1 MISDSRTWELKYYN
15 MNFVDSR
22 KSRWITIQII
32 TPETS
37 FFEIMESINKLGKQK
52 LNLRIFER
60 EGSRKFNYN
69 VFMADT
75 RTASKAAK
83 DDKN

>member
-1 MISDSRTWELKYYN
+1 MTSDSRTWELKYYN
-15 MNFVDSR
+15 MNLDSR

-32 TPETS
+32 TPETPFS
-37 FFEIMESINKLGKQK
+37 EIMESVNKLGKQK
-52 LNLRIFER
+52 LDLRVFER
-60 EGSRKFNYN
+60 GGSRKFNYN

-75 RTASKAAK
+75 RTASDAAK